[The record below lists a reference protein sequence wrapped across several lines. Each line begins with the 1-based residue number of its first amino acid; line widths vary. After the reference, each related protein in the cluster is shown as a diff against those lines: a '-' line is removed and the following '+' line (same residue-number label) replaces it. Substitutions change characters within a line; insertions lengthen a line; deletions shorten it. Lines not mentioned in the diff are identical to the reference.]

1 MRKLIFVALL
11 IGFAGVVQ
19 AQKKKEKGKDKED
32 VVYHYVC
39 FPQLSDEYHSNQ
51 HCSRLNLCS
60 GGRTRRIENVESLK
74 PCKKCVKQVAVTA
87 VTAPVYKASG
97 FGDIKRVLGVK
108 DKKQIADSLGTDEG
122 TIHRPEGFTIRI
134 SGLPQS
140 AQVNTLEFYFD
151 KPVAFDR
158 DSLTST
164 KFYKQLGLQFEKC
177 KADTIQNKTPHPV
190 TGKIKSDFSIEYRG
204 CALVEP
210 RDQYEDISKYYYELV
225 FVAKEGVI
233 STEVEKIVLLL
244 KIDR

>member
-1 MRKLIFVALL
+1 MLALSCFIFA
-11 IGFAGVVQ
+11 Q
-19 AQKKKEKGKDKED
+19 AQKSKTTKET
-32 VVYHYVC
+32 HYVC
-39 FPQLSDEYHSNQ
+39 FPQSTGEYHNNQ
-51 HCSRLNLCS
+51 HCSRLQLCS
-60 GGRTRRIENVESLK
+60 GGRSHKIENIGNLK
-74 PCKKCVKQVAVTA
+74 PCKKCVKQMPLSSAT
-87 VTAPVYKASG
+87 PVLKASG
-97 FGDIKRVLGVK
+97 FTDIKRVLGVK

-151 KPVAFDR
+151 KPIAFNR

-204 CALVEP
+204 CALVEA
-210 RDQYEDISKYYYELV
+210 RDKYEDISKYFYELV
-225 FVAKEGVI
+225 FVSKEGEAFLELEKVI
-233 STEVEKIVLLL
+233 LVL
-244 KIDR
+244 KIDRQ